1 MSILIKSRVER
12 VTQIIE
18 YILILLLSLII
29 LFPLLWLIMTAFK
42 TKAEVFANPFQ
53 ILPQKFDITNF
64 VNAWSWVSFDKY
76 YINTFIT
83 SFGLLALQLVMVTLA
98 AYAFGRISFPGRDL
112 LFILFLTQLMITPQS
127 TIFPNYLT
135 IANLNLLD
143 TRLGVMLPYVA
154 SAQGTFLLRQSFKSI
169 PQALEDAATL
179 DGCNVFQSLWY
190 VFVPSIRSA
199 ILAYGIISV
208 TYHWNEFLWPLL
220 ITETAKSRTLTV
232 GLTIFAQQAEGGA
245 EWGLLMAATL
255 IVIFPILIA
264 FLFFQKMFISSFVTS
279 GIKG

>member
-1 MSILIKSRVER
+1 M
-12 VTQIIE
+12 QIR
-18 YILILLLSLII
+18 
-29 LFPLLWLIMTAFK
+29 FK
-42 TKAEVFANPFQ
+42 FCHRNLT
-53 ILPQKFDITNF
+53 ITNF
-64 VNAWSWVSFDKY
+64 VNAWSWVPFDKY

-208 TYHWNEFLWPLL
+208 TYHWNEFCG
-220 ITETAKSRTLTV
+220 R
-232 GLTIFAQQAEGGA
+232 F
-245 EWGLLMAATL
+245 
-255 IVIFPILIA
+255 
-264 FLFFQKMFISSFVTS
+264 
-279 GIKG
+279 